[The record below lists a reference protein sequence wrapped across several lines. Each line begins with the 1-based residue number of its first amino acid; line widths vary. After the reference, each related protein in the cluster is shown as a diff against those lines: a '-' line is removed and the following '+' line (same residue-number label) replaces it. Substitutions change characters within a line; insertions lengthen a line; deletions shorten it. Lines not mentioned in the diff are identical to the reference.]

1 MSIKIMADAA
11 ADIPKEYALA
21 HGIEIL
27 PFVLNCDGGEVV
39 ADVNL
44 TPEAFYEIFHSLQE
58 IPSTSQISPEVL
70 EEIFRRQTEDGS
82 SLIYVSISAN
92 GSGIFNTASLMAQ
105 QLREEGLDITVV
117 DSGMFSIPIG
127 LPVMRAAEMAE
138 AGAGKEE
145 ILAFLTETYQRD
157 SAYIVVDDLK
167 YLKKGGRIKATQMV
181 ISEMLDIKPI
191 LKINDGLIEAFGK
204 VRGVKKALSK
214 LVDLTEELMDNPQEN
229 EVIVLSSEA
238 DERVEIL
245 KKMLNER
252 VKPKTI
258 SHYHIGPV
266 VTVHIG
272 TGVTAVYFK
281 HKVG

>member
-1 MSIKIMADAA
+1 MSVKIMTDAA

-27 PFVLNCDGGEVV
+27 PFILNCDGTEVV

-44 TPEAFYEIFHSLQE
+44 TPEKFYEIFHGLKE
-58 IPSTSQISPEVL
+58 MPSTSQSSPAVV
-70 EEIFRRQTEDGS
+70 EEIFRRLTADGS
-82 SLIYVSISAN
+82 SLIYASISAN
-92 GSGIFNTASLMAQ
+92 GSGIFNTASLLAQ

-117 DSGMFSIPIG
+117 DSGMFSMTIG

-138 AGAGKEE
+138 SGSGKDE
-145 ILAFLTETYQRD
+145 ILAFLTEIFQRD

-214 LVDLTEELMDNPQEN
+214 LVDLTEELMDSPSEN
-229 EVIVLSSEA
+229 EVVILSSEA

-245 KKMLNER
+245 KRMLNER
-252 VKPKTI
+252 LQPKAI
-258 SHYHIGPV
+258 NCYSIGPV

-281 HKVG
+281 HKKQ